1 MQQNKERFSREE
13 EDNIKGRIISS
24 QENAEEENIGKARD
38 ISEIDK
44 QEGNMKNGESGGA
57 FKSNEDES

>member
-1 MQQNKERFSREE
+1 MQQNNKQYREE

-24 QENAEEENIGKARD
+24 NENVEEQNLGNARD

-44 QEGNMKNGESGGA
+44 QEGNMKNGETGGA
-57 FKSNEDES
+57 FKSTEDES

>member
-1 MQQNKERFSREE
+1 MQQNNKQYVREE

-24 QENAEEENIGKARD
+24 NENVDEQNIGNPRD

-44 QEGNMKNGESGGA
+44 QEGNMKNGETGGA
-57 FKSNEDES
+57 FKSTEDES

>member
-1 MQQNKERFSREE
+1 MQQNNKQSIRED
-13 EDNIKGRIISS
+13 EDNIKGRIVSS
-24 QENAEEENIGKARD
+24 NENVEEQNIANARD

-44 QEGNMKNGESGGA
+44 QEGNMKNGELGGA